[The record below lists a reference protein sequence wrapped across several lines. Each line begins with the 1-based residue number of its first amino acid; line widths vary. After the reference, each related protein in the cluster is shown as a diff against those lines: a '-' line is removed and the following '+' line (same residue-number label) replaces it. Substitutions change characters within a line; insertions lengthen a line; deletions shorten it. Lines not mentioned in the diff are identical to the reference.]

1 MFMKC
6 IIGLGNPGWKYRKT
20 RHNIGFMIIDELA
33 KRWRTKLSEKKFN
46 GRFTIEHVDGERI
59 ALLKP
64 ETFMNLSGECIR
76 PFIDYYNINIE
87 NMLVIYDDL
96 DLPTGRIRLR
106 KQGGHGGHNGVRS
119 TIEHVG
125 TKKFKRLRV
134 GIGRPTTAQPIV
146 DYVLENFRKEE
157 REEADLGI
165 QLAADACEAWLHR
178 SFDDVMNEFN

>member
-1 MFMKC
+1 
-6 IIGLGNPGWKYRKT
+6 
-20 RHNIGFMIIDELA
+20 MIIDELA

-64 ETFMNLSGECIR
+64 ETCMNLSGECIR

-96 DLPTGRIRLR
+96 DLLTGRIRLR

-119 TIEHVG
+119 AIDRKITRLNSSHV
-125 TKKFKRLRV
+125 
-134 GIGRPTTAQPIV
+134 
-146 DYVLENFRKEE
+146 
-157 REEADLGI
+157 
-165 QLAADACEAWLHR
+165 
-178 SFDDVMNEFN
+178 